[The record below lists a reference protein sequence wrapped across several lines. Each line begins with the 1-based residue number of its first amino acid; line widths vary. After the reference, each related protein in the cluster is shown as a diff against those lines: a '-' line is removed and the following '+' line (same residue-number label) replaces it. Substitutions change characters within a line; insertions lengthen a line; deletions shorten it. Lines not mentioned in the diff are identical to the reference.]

1 MMNMDKEFDDN
12 EVIELTDEDLE
23 KAVGGYSGNSSG
35 LNGIC
40 FV

>member
-1 MMNMDKEFDDN
+1 MMNKDRDYDE
-12 EVIELTDEDLE
+12 EVVELSDEDLE

-35 LNGIC
+35 LNGIY

>member
-1 MMNMDKEFDDN
+1 MMNKDRDYDE
-12 EVIELTDEDLE
+12 EVVELSDEDLE
-23 KAVGGYSGNSSG
+23 KAVGGFSGNSSG